1 MGVTSPG
8 RRGVECGRPRPP
20 ESQQIW
26 FRWERGISNG
36 WEDRRA
42 NLSIRRG
49 EKKGGRWEPSF
60 PPQRIGYPRSRG
72 VPRGGA
78 GRRREAFG
86 HKSILLWLWEIGRF
100 SLRQMSCF
108 RGVNASPDG
117 EIPPKVR
124 QMARDQAFEIPR
136 RLTVRRSGERRAW
149 GSLFVCLHPFRDAP
163 RAQGRSVRLESPS
176 SHFQNRARSPCAWR
190 AKRPRTSRA

>member
-20 ESQQIW
+20 ESQHI
-26 FRWERGISNG
+26 RRETDTEIGAPVAYG
-36 WEDRRA
+36 DRRTCC
-42 NLSIRRG
+42 G
-49 EKKGGRWEPSF
+49 
-60 PPQRIGYPRSRG
+60 G

-86 HKSILLWLWEIGRF
+86 HKSILLKFWEIGRF

-136 RLTVRRSGERRAW
+136 RLSVRRSGRRSGERRAW

-163 RAQGRSVRLESPS
+163 YLHTLCGALLIFSPRLCRKKECRIPS
-176 SHFQNRARSPCAWR
+176 FPNKFPPSW
-190 AKRPRTSRA
+190 T